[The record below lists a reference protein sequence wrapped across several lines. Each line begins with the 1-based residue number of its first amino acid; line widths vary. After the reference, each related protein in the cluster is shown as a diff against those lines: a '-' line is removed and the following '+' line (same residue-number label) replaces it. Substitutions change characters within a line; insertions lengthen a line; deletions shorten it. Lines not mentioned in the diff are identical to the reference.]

1 MGLIITS
8 TLLRDISTGFK
19 ATFQQGLGMVKPTWQ
34 KVATLAPSTTGAEK
48 YPWLGQM
55 PGVREWIGERQLKG
69 LAAHGYSIENKP
81 FETTVVLPRN
91 SVEDNSHL
99 NYSIPIKAMG
109 EALALHPDE
118 LVFGALA
125 AGFSTNCY
133 DGQFFFDVDHVVLDK
148 DGKETSVSNM
158 QAGSGPAWFLLDTTR
173 VLKPLIY
180 QERKKPQFVAKDNP
194 DDERVFTHNEFV
206 YGGDYRG
213 NVGYGFWQQAFGS
226 KAELNRVNLQAAYT
240 SMKKLKGDYGRPL
253 GMRPNLLVV
262 SSGLE
267 FTALDLMKDTLA
279 GGEKNVMAGKL
290 EVFESAF
297 LD

>member
-1 MGLIITS
+1 MGLVITS
-8 TLLRDISTGFK
+8 QLLRDISTAYK
-19 ATFQQGLGMVKPTWQ
+19 ATFQQGLGMVEPSWG
-34 KVATLAPSTTGAEK
+34 KVATLVPSTTGTEK
-48 YPWLGQM
+48 YAWLGQM
-55 PGVREWIGERQLKG
+55 PAVREWIGERQLKG
-69 LAAHGYSIENKP
+69 LAAHGYSIQNRP
-81 FETTVVLPRN
+81 FESTITVPRTD
-91 SVEDNSHL
+91 VEDNQHL

-133 DGQFFFDVDHVVLDK
+133 DGQYFFDTDHVVLDK

-158 QAGSGPAWFLLDTTR
+158 QPGTGPAWFLLETSR

-194 DDERVFTHNEFV
+194 DDERVFMNAEFV

-226 KAELNRVNLQAAYT
+226 KAELNMANLQAAY
-240 SMKKLKGDYGRPL
+240 SAMKKQKGDHGRPL
-253 GMRPNLLVV
+253 GVRPNMLVV

-267 FTALDLMKDTLA
+267 LTALNLMKEVLA
-279 GGEKNVMAGKL
+279 GGEKNIMSGKL
-290 EVFESAF
+290 EVFDTAF